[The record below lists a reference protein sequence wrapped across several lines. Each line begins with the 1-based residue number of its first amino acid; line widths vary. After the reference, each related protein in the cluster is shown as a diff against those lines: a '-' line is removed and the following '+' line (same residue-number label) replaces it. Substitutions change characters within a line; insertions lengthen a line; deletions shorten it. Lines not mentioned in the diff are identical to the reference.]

1 MRKQILFLLAFLPIF
16 LLSQAKIS
24 GGNHLDKYLVNGGS
38 PIFVVINNSGV
49 VNLDEYFER
58 EKDELEKNFKD
69 INARAVFVETNVVV
83 LKNKDIKKLDFSD
96 SNDTGK
102 VIFWDGKVE
111 SKPIVYDGF
120 LKSTEHFSEI
130 FGTPKASS
138 YFTDFYKK
146 QEDLRKIEPEK
157 ITKNSE
163 KLSKKVVEKMLID
176 ILFFTKRGQSN
187 LINFDTKGLK
197 SVKSIAL
204 GPQLKDRELEVLFD
218 RNGDATEIK
227 MKGGRQFKIDYKNG
241 VLSKMTIG
249 ENVTDFF
256 FNDNKL
262 KEVSDAVK
270 VYELKSDF
278 LLYKTQS
285 FYDDFYA
292 QGWREVSYE
301 NKKISYKENGGLNDT
316 DYLINSEQNIFPAKI
331 NYYSSDEDFVMEKL
345 KDNVIRKMNV
355 NQAKGDHALYYLNSQ
370 NQIEKFSY
378 TKEGNDKLE
387 EYSIK
392 YEYEYY

>member
-1 MRKQILFLLAFLPIF
+1 MRKQIFFLLVFLPLF

-83 LKNKDIKKLDFSD
+83 LKNKDTKKLDFSD

-102 VIFWDGKVE
+102 VIFWDGKVDSE
-111 SKPIVYDGF
+111 PIIYDGF

-187 LINFDTKGLK
+187 LINFDIKGLK

-204 GPQLKDRELEVLFD
+204 GPQLKDRELEILFD
-218 RNGDATEIK
+218 RNGNATEIK

-249 ENVTDFF
+249 ENVTEFF

-270 VYELKSDF
+270 VYELKNDF

-331 NYYSSDEDFVMEKL
+331 HYYSSDEDFVMEML

-355 NQAKGDHALYYLNSQ
+355 NQTKGDQALYYLNSQ